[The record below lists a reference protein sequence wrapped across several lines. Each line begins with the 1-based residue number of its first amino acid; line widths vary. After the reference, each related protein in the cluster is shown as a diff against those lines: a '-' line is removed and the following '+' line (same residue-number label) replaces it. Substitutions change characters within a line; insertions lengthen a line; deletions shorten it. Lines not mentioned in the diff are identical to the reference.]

1 MTDGLPLLLALFLVA
16 WAASQ
21 LYAARRR
28 GPPPRSP
35 LPGERWHNK
44 TLGIVEVVSVTPQG
58 TIIRYRRET
67 LDPAPI
73 CYCSRESWNA
83 AGMTVCTLE
92 DLEEHHQH
100 GKPL

>member
-1 MTDGLPLLLALFLVA
+1 MIAGMLLLLALLLVA
-16 WAASQ
+16 WVAGKR
-21 LYAARRR
+21 YAARRR
-28 GPPPRSP
+28 GPPPRLP

-44 TLGIVEVVSVTPQG
+44 TLGIVEVVSVTG
-58 TIIRYRRET
+58 WTIRYRRET
-67 LDPAPI
+67 PNPTPNCD
-73 CYCSRESWNA
+73 CSWGDWEA